1 MRRALAL
8 AACVVVAGAGC
19 RGEQGPV
26 AGELSVRL
34 AAARPGDRAIFFRV
48 VGRLHAVT
56 LAPGSGYRVF
66 ADTSANGDTAHV
78 VVVAPG
84 GSGLA
89 AGELARIRVDD
100 TRKVSSYTARV
111 LDVAATSYANRDS
124 AGVTLTV
131 VRP

>member
-1 MRRALAL
+1 
-8 AACVVVAGAGC
+8 
-19 RGEQGPV
+19 
-26 AGELSVRL
+26 VRL
-34 AAARPGDRAIFFRV
+34 AVARPGDRAIVFRV

-56 LAPGSGYRVF
+56 LAAGSTYRVF

-78 VVVAPG
+78 VVVAPA
-84 GSGLA
+84 GSGLV

-100 TRKVSSYTARV
+100 TRKAADYTAQV
-111 LDVAATSYANRDS
+111 VDVAATSYANRDS